1 MKNIKAVIFDLDGTL
16 LNTLEDLTDA
26 VNVTM
31 ARFSYPPRTIAEVR
45 SFVGNGVNRLIELC
59 LPGGSSDPNFAAA
72 VEEYRAYYAA
82 HSLVK
87 TAPYPGIS
95 EMLDA
100 LSAASLPCAVV
111 SNKPQETT
119 EKLCRELFPSVRFA
133 VGENEAAGLRRKPA
147 PDMAYRAADLLGVD
161 PDECVFVGDSEV
173 DLATAQNAGIDAV
186 AVLWALR
193 DRRLLEER
201 GAKIFVST
209 PGELTRLLLCEKL

>member
-31 ARFSYPPRTIAEVR
+31 EEFSYPRRTVAEVR

-59 LPGGSSDPNFAAA
+59 VPGGLDDPHFDEA
-72 VEEYRAYYAA
+72 VGKYRAHYAA
-82 HSLVK
+82 HSLIK
-87 TAPYPGIS
+87 TAPYPGIA
-95 EMLDA
+95 ELLDA

-119 EKLCRELFPSVRFA
+119 EKLCRKLFPSVRVA
-133 VGENEAAGLRRKPA
+133 VGENEAAGLKRKPA
-147 PDMAYRAADLLGVD
+147 PDMAYRAAELLGVGVH
-161 PDECVFVGDSEV
+161 ECVFVGDSEV
-173 DLATAQNAGIDAV
+173 DLATAQNAGIDSV
-186 AVLWALR
+186 AVLWGFR
-193 DRRLLEER
+193 DRRLLEEK